1 MYKTMIIG
9 NLGHNNKYF
18 DSTCSQCGGI
28 YDSAI
33 VKVCEKCGQTLIPIT
48 NSQGRKMAI
57 SEGSIYPLLSKEMKE
72 NQVKAT
78 DGCPNGMPIVHR
90 FALFSFAGEDSIVPE
105 HPLHKYLTSGRQIQ
119 LEVNH
124 EPVAKSF
131 TNKDG
136 RLCCEFR
143 HALITGHPYDDKIT
157 LLGQK
162 TDEVNERV
170 STPAPSAP
178 PANAEEIAS
187 LKAQIEQMEK
197 RLGMGQPQAREVGSP
212 TELQKAV
219 QEAGLQQVETPGGPV
234 QCEFFDATGSA
245 IV

>member
-28 YDSAI
+28 YDSM
-33 VKVCEKCGQTLIPIT
+33 KTRVCEKCGQALIPIT

-57 SEGSIYPLLSKEMKE
+57 SEGSIYPALSKEMKE
-72 NQVKAT
+72 NQAKAT
-78 DGCPNGMPIVHR
+78 DDCPNGMPIVHR
-90 FALFSFAGEDSIVPE
+90 FALFSFAGEDDIVPE

-143 HALITGHPYDDKIT
+143 YAIITSHPYNDKVT
-157 LLGQK
+157 LLGRK
-162 TDEVNERV
+162 TDEVNART
-170 STPAPSAP
+170 SSPAQSAAA
-178 PANAEEIAS
+178 ANPHADTITE
-187 LKAQIEQMEK
+187 LKAQIERME
-197 RLGMGQPQAREVGSP
+197 RHLGMEQPQSP
-212 TELQKAV
+212 AEEPATINEP
-219 QEAGLQQVETPGGPV
+219 EIPSEPV
-234 QCEFFDATGSA
+234 QCEFFDTTGSA